1 MSAVDRLLTV
11 VTILLL
17 WILALG
23 AVGVALH
30 TGEVLTSEYSP
41 ALTVSLMVLGGVLY
55 LLSSAFVT
63 YFGGTE
69 LRLF

>member
-1 MSAVDRLLTV
+1 MSAVDRPLTV

-17 WILALG
+17 WLLALG
-23 AVGVALH
+23 AVGIALH
-30 TGEVLTSEYSP
+30 TGDVLSSEYP
-41 ALTVSLMVLGGVLY
+41 LGLTVSLMVLGGLLY

-69 LRLF
+69 SRLF

>member
-1 MSAVDRLLTV
+1 MSAVDRPLTV

-17 WILALG
+17 WIPALG
-23 AVGVALH
+23 AVGIALH
-30 TGEVLTSEYSP
+30 TGEVLPSDYSL
-41 ALTVSLMVLGGVLY
+41 ALTVSLMVLGGILY

-69 LRLF
+69 SRLF